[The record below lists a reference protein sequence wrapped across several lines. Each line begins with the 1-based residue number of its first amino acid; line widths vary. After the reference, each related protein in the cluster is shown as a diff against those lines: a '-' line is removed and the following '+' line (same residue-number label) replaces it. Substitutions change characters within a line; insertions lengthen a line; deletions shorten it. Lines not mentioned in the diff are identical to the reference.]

1 VRAVLK
7 ALCTVEDRHR
17 SPRPHGGPIE
27 VKDMD
32 FSKKYPS
39 GLPVNEFLTGRGS
52 VNNLLLITWSAS
64 FGRTYVRRE
73 EQRGR

>member
-1 VRAVLK
+1 
-7 ALCTVEDRHR
+7 
-17 SPRPHGGPIE
+17 
-27 VKDMD
+27 MD

-52 VNNLLLITWSAS
+52 VNNLLLIIWSAS